1 MASRDSFGYCFPDI
15 SNEPDCAG
23 ARDESPCFRRVAPG
37 AEPVRIPP
45 RSGRRREQARV
56 DLEQEFYC
64 KGFADGER
72 SGLEQGERT
81 GTENALR
88 RIDTLLESLQRT
100 AAEMEQL
107 KAEAARAHEWELV
120 QLALAVAGK
129 IVERNVREDPAA
141 VVAIVQSALSRVEHA
156 ERITIRMNP
165 ADVERLNGV
174 RARMLETLSGSG
186 TAVRFE
192 PDDHIRA
199 GGCLIES
206 DRGDVDA
213 RIEQR
218 FRVVEEAFRAQW
230 GCAPGARPQD
240 DGR

>member
-1 MASRDSFGYCFPDI
+1 MAARDSAGYCFPDI
-15 SNEPDCAG
+15 SGEPEC
-23 ARDESPCFRRVAPG
+23 ARDETPVFRRVAPG
-37 AEPVRIPP
+37 AETGRASA
-45 RSGRRREQARV
+45 RGGRRREQTRV

-64 KGFADGER
+64 KGLADGER

-88 RIDTLLESLQRT
+88 QIDTLLESLRRT
-100 AAEMEQL
+100 AAEMERMH
-107 KAEAARAHEWELV
+107 AEAARTHEWELV

-129 IVERNVREDPAA
+129 IVEREVRMDPDA
-141 VVAIVQSALSRVEHA
+141 VAAIVQSALGRIEHA
-156 ERITIRMNP
+156 ESITIRMNP
-165 ADVERLNGV
+165 ADAERLNGV
-174 RARMLETLSGSG
+174 RARMLATLSGGG
-186 TAVRFE
+186 TGVRFE
-192 PDDHIRA
+192 ADDRIRA

-230 GCAPGARPQD
+230 GAEPGATPQD